1 MPILIAN
8 CDLMGGKTFS
18 KFAPNFFECSKGS
31 TIPVSYRTRF
41 MRLRTAT
48 KHTPTTQLLTTMAS
62 LTNRASATPS
72 SGRELIMELK
82 RTTNITLNTDG
93 AGDFLAPYNAQL
105 VRKCF
110 QDVQRSFQSLREEMQ
125 AVQMQQGGGTK
136 SQDSDEDEQAGAGED
151 SETKKPSMNAR
162 PSILLHNATIER
174 QKRCLLTYHKHRMN
188 RIQDM
193 VASAVE
199 KDNVLLQ
206 HNNVHE
212 AEFAND
218 YRQLR
223 QQYEAEYFELNVLP
237 PTSHM
242 VQVKVVEDLLTKLG
256 GPVVLDSGRSVS
268 LTKGSRWYLPRSDV
282 LEYLQAGSMEL
293 CDGEEV
299 DF

>member
-1 MPILIAN
+1 
-8 CDLMGGKTFS
+8 
-18 KFAPNFFECSKGS
+18 
-31 TIPVSYRTRF
+31 
-41 MRLRTAT
+41 
-48 KHTPTTQLLTTMAS
+48 MAS
-62 LTNRASATPS
+62 LTSSSRPASIPS
-72 SGRELIMELK
+72 SGKELMLELK
-82 RTTNITLNTDG
+82 RTTNITSNTDG
-93 AGDFLAPYNAQL
+93 GGDFLAPYNAQL

-110 QDVQRSFQSLREEMQ
+110 QDVQRSFQTLREEMQ
-125 AVQMQQGGGTK
+125 AVQMQGGGSGGGGGGESK
-136 SQDSDEDEQAGAGED
+136 SQDYNDNNSDNEEDEDDDDDVENNNSNNNNANTNANTNE
-151 SETKKPSMNAR
+151 KKPSMSAR

-174 QKRCLLTYHKHRMN
+174 QKRCLLTYHKHRMD

-193 VASAVE
+193 VANNNSGQQE
-199 KDNVLLQ
+199 DNLFSQ
-206 HNNVHE
+206 HNNAHE

-218 YRQLR
+218 YQQLR
-223 QQYEAEYFELNVLP
+223 EQYASEYGLELNILP